1 MKNSNQVKD
10 FSEWISYIQEELR
23 NKKTISEK
31 MDFILDE
38 SLQLFD
44 ASTGSISLTDQD
56 QQLLTIVAA
65 KGMDGEKKL
74 AAKFPFNVGITGVA
88 AAKKEIIYSPDVTID
103 PNYVKLIDSVRS
115 ELAIPLLAQD
125 KTIGVLN
132 LESDKK
138 NHFDQTAINRS
149 RVFANQLAFV
159 LLEERIAKE
168 AVNINKESV
177 DPIESI
183 IGYDAQMLFLKSR
196 IRHVASTETSVLVLG
211 EEGTGKHLIAQ
222 SLHKVSSRKEG
233 PFEIVD
239 CSALSSDLL
248 EVEIF
253 GAGEVGTENRVI
265 LGKLEKAN
273 KGTLFLDSIGSL
285 PSILQKRLLK
295 VLKLGKIYHGKTETI
310 LNVRIISGTSRDLIN
325 DLEKELFDL
334 DLYYRLAEI
343 PLRLPPLRER
353 RGDIPLLAHYFLM
366 EYNSIYGKNKTI
378 SADAIKVLS
387 NYSWP
392 GNLRQLRNLIQ
403 YSVIVNPEDE
413 INPNHFQGEILGK
426 SEYSLFSE
434 KENLTLNASG
444 SSSYLPSPNQVN
456 SNSLNM
462 DMLSPVDNLSLKIAT
477 ERLEAMWIREAFQRA
492 STQEEAAKL
501 LGISRGALQYKIR
514 NNQFLL
520 DFYTGSS

>member
-1 MKNSNQVKD
+1 
-10 FSEWISYIQEELR
+10 
-23 NKKTISEK
+23 
-31 MDFILDE
+31 
-38 SLQLFD
+38 
-44 ASTGSISLTDQD
+44 
-56 QQLLTIVAA
+56 
-65 KGMDGEKKL
+65 
-74 AAKFPFNVGITGVA
+74 
-88 AAKKEIIYSPDVTID
+88 
-103 PNYVKLIDSVRS
+103 
-115 ELAIPLLAQD
+115 
-125 KTIGVLN
+125 
-132 LESDKK
+132 
-138 NHFDQTAINRS
+138 
-149 RVFANQLAFV
+149 
-159 LLEERIAKE
+159 
-168 AVNINKESV
+168 
-177 DPIESI
+177 
-183 IGYDAQMLFLKSR
+183 
-196 IRHVASTETSVLVLG
+196 
-211 EEGTGKHLIAQ
+211 
-222 SLHKVSSRKEG
+222 
-233 PFEIVD
+233 
-239 CSALSSDLL
+239 
-248 EVEIF
+248 
-253 GAGEVGTENRVI
+253 
-265 LGKLEKAN
+265 LEK
-273 KGTLFLDSIGSL
+273 SI
-285 PSILQKRLLK
+285 
-295 VLKLGKIYHGKTETI
+295 HGKTETI